1 MRQDFPNLTRTPQI
15 EYHHGI
21 TCSGYSDDRGMKY
34 HQSVST
40 RSSVWYLD
48 RVILV
53 MAVSLGLFGLVAWA
67 ILPPSQAPLG
77 MSLGISAASWLVTL
91 VLGLVL
97 RPFPTKLTGK
107 VDADEMRNA
116 VARKMSIAWLGTTWP
131 ALILFVLAF
140 LLHLPRAFVLLG
152 MIADGVTMFLLL
164 HSTDQRLEQF
174 AETWCGDQYDPA
186 NPEIDK
192 FLHDTPPASLS

>member
-1 MRQDFPNLTRTPQI
+1 
-15 EYHHGI
+15 
-21 TCSGYSDDRGMKY
+21 MKY
-34 HQSVST
+34 HQCVST

-48 RVILV
+48 RVVLV
-53 MAVSLGLFGLVAWA
+53 LAVSLGLFGLVAWA

-77 MSLGISAASWLVTL
+77 TSLGIPAASWLVTL

-107 VDADEMRNA
+107 VDADEMANA
-116 VARKMSIAWLGTTWP
+116 IARKMSIAWLGTTWP

-164 HSTDQRLEQF
+164 HPTDQRLEQF
-174 AETWCGDQYDPA
+174 AETWCGDHYDPA
-186 NPEIDK
+186 NPEINR
-192 FLHDTPPASLS
+192 FLHGTPPASLT